1 MIFRMKQNAV
11 GLANITLLAVMAFVT
26 IATTTSLYV
35 NTQKQADDMFPK
47 DTQITIYS
55 TPDTDAEAF
64 SKQQL
69 SIN

>member
-1 MIFRMKQNAV
+1 
-11 GLANITLLAVMAFVT
+11 MAFVT

-55 TPDTDAEAF
+55 TPDTDAGSF
-64 SKQQL
+64 FQNS
-69 SIN
+69 SYR